1 MVIRDLCDA
10 WRRRYWREDA
20 AATVAFSRLRPLVV
34 VTGGS
39 EGIGFAL
46 ASQFARAGDTV
57 LLVAR
62 RPEQL
67 DTART
72 KLLETR
78 GVSEV
83 HVLALDVTAADAPAA
98 LDAALARLGGYADVL
113 VNSAGMGLSGK
124 FASHGAGDI
133 EALVDLNVGA
143 LTRLTRHVLPGMLA
157 RGRGGVLNMASVGS
171 YGPGPNQAA
180 YYASKA
186 YVLSLTEAIAH
197 ETAGM
202 GIRVCAIA
210 PGPVRTRFHKRM
222 GAEKAIYRMLVPP
235 GSADLVGWLGY
246 RAYRLGFRVIWPGL
260 LTPAAALSMRLMPHR
275 LLNPIVAT
283 LLKPRK

>member
-1 MVIRDLCDA
+1 MLA
-10 WRRRYWREDA
+10 PYRE
-20 AATVAFSRLRPLVV
+20 LRPVVV

-46 ASQFARAGDTV
+46 AKQFARAGDTV

-62 RPEQL
+62 RPE
-67 DTART
+67 R
-72 KLLETR
+72 LEAAKAELQTR
-78 GVSEV
+78 GRGDV
-83 HVLALDVTAADAPAA
+83 HVLALDVTSPHA
-98 LDAALARLGGYADVL
+98 LAELDTALARMGGYVDVL
-113 VNSAGMGLSGK
+113 VNSAGMGLSGT
-124 FASHGAGDI
+124 FVSHRAEDI
-133 EALVDLNVGA
+133 EALVDLNVRA
-143 LTRLTRHVLPGMLA
+143 LTRLTRHLLPGMLV
-157 RGRGGVLNMASVGS
+157 RGHGGILNMASIGS

-197 ETAGM
+197 ETAGL
-202 GIRVCAIA
+202 GVRVCAIA
-210 PGPVRTRFHKRM
+210 PGPVRTSFHRRM
-222 GAEKAIYRMLVPP
+222 GAEKAFYRLLVPP

-246 RAYRLGFRVIWPGL
+246 WAYRLGLRVVWPGV
-260 LTPAAALSMRLMPHR
+260 LTPATAIAMRLMPHR